1 MFSDLFGWIPAGI
14 EAILLWL
21 TSTTGSAGL
30 AIILITLGIRLALY
44 PLTLKQTRSMA
55 AMKELQPKL
64 EALKKKYGNNPQEY
78 QKRMMELYQQEGV
91 NPFGSCLPLLVQFPF
106 LIALYQVLM
115 RADFGGADPNFLIW
129 DLTKPDSLWILPILS
144 ALTTYFQTSMT
155 VSDPSQKAMLYIMPV
170 FIGWISLRFPAGLVL
185 YWTVS
190 NLFSIGQQYVL
201 MKERQKAQ
209 GGADAK

>member
-1 MFSDLFGWIPAGI
+1 MFDQLFGWIPAGI

-21 TSTTGSAGL
+21 TATTGSAGL
-30 AIILITLGIRLALY
+30 AIILLTIGIRLALY
-44 PLTLKQTRSMA
+44 PLTLKQTRSIA

-64 EALKKKYGNNPQEY
+64 DALKKKYGNNPQEY
-78 QKRMMELYQQEGV
+78 QKRMMELYQKEGV
-91 NPFGSCLPLLVQFPF
+91 NPFGSCLPLLIQFPF

-115 RADFGGADPNFLIW
+115 RADFGGADPTFLIW

-144 ALTTYFQTSMT
+144 ALTQYFYSAMT
-155 VSDPSQKAMLYIMPV
+155 LTDPSQKAFLYVMPV

-190 NLFSIGQQYVL
+190 NVFSIGQQYFL
-201 MKERQKAQ
+201 TKATEKAQ
-209 GGADAK
+209 GGGDAK

>member
-1 MFSDLFGWIPAGI
+1 MSELFGWIPAGL

-30 AIILITLGIRLALY
+30 AIILLTLGIRLALY

-64 EALKKKYGNNPQEY
+64 DALKKKYGNNPQEY
-78 QKRMMELYQQEGV
+78 QKRMMELYQKEGV
-91 NPFGSCLPLLVQFPF
+91 NPFGSCLPLLIQFPF

-115 RADFGGADPNFLIW
+115 RADFGGADPHFLIW
-129 DLTKPDSLWILPILS
+129 DLTQPDSLWILPILS
-144 ALTTYFQTSMT
+144 ALTTYFQSSMT
-155 VSDPSQKAMLYIMPV
+155 ITDPSQKAMLYIMPV

-190 NLFSIGQQYVL
+190 NIFSIGQQYFL